1 MVERMGERKRERR
14 KESPSREIKKYEKK
28 IEITK
33 LFCGINF
40 RKYLE
45 RIQKKPIEKVREC
58 MIEEEEKKIREE

>member
-14 KESPSREIKKYEKK
+14 KESPPREIKKYEKK

-40 RKYLE
+40 RK
-45 RIQKKPIEKVREC
+45 
-58 MIEEEEKKIREE
+58 